1 MTPDT
6 VTAKSF
12 WVWTKKAQEQNPQFN
27 RAGDPIWPH
36 YKHEAPARWLE
47 DGLICDST
55 EVVKEG
61 QTDLFD
67 YIGG

>member
-1 MTPDT
+1 MST
-6 VTAKSF
+6 VTAKSY
-12 WVWTKKAQEQNPQFN
+12 WVWTKKAQDQNPQFN

-67 YIGG
+67 FIV